1 MENLKTNLFG
11 IYLNLNS
18 KNSNMEKKL
27 QEIYEKNINNN
38 FVLDKDGVIKSMEES
53 YELGSKEVLDWLSN
67 MEYLSDNIT
76 YIIEEWNNIKKK
88 S

>member
-1 MENLKTNLFG
+1 
-11 IYLNLNS
+11 
-18 KNSNMEKKL
+18 MEKKL

-53 YELGSKEVLDWLSN
+53 YELGSKEVLDWLSK
-67 MEYLSDNIT
+67 MEYLSDNIN
-76 YIIEEWNNIKKK
+76 YIIKEWNNIKKK

>member
-1 MENLKTNLFG
+1 
-11 IYLNLNS
+11 
-18 KNSNMEKKL
+18 MEKKL

-38 FVLDKDGVIKSMEES
+38 FVLDKYGVIKSMEES
-53 YELGSKEVLDWLSN
+53 YELGSKEVLDWLSK
-67 MEYLSDNIT
+67 MEYLSDNIN

>member
-1 MENLKTNLFG
+1 
-11 IYLNLNS
+11 
-18 KNSNMEKKL
+18 MEKKL

-38 FVLDKDGVIKSMEES
+38 FVLDKDGVVKSMEES
-53 YELGSKEVLDWLSN
+53 YELGSKEVLDWLSK
-67 MEYLSDNIT
+67 MEYLSNNIN

>member
-1 MENLKTNLFG
+1 
-11 IYLNLNS
+11 
-18 KNSNMEKKL
+18 MEKKL

-53 YELGSKEVLDWLSN
+53 YELGSKEVLDWLSK
-67 MEYLSDNIT
+67 MEYLSDNIN
-76 YIIEEWNNIKKK
+76 YIIDEWNNINKK

>member
-1 MENLKTNLFG
+1 
-11 IYLNLNS
+11 
-18 KNSNMEKKL
+18 MEKKL

-53 YELGSKEVLDWLSN
+53 YELGSKEVLDWLSK
-67 MEYLSDNIT
+67 MDYLSDNIN
-76 YIIEEWNNIKKK
+76 YIIDEWNNINKK

>member
-1 MENLKTNLFG
+1 
-11 IYLNLNS
+11 
-18 KNSNMEKKL
+18 MEKKL

-53 YELGSKEVLDWLSN
+53 YELGSNEVLDWLSK
-67 MEYLSDNIT
+67 MEYLSNNIN

-88 S
+88 T

>member
-1 MENLKTNLFG
+1 
-11 IYLNLNS
+11 
-18 KNSNMEKKL
+18 MEKKL

-53 YELGSKEVLDWLSN
+53 YELGSKEVLNWLSK
-67 MEYLSDNIT
+67 MEYLSDNIN
-76 YIIEEWNNIKKK
+76 YIIEEWNNINKK

>member
-1 MENLKTNLFG
+1 MK
-11 IYLNLNS
+11 
-18 KNSNMEKKL
+18 KKL

-53 YELGSKEVLDWLSN
+53 YELGSKEVLDWLSK
-67 MEYLSDNIT
+67 MDYLSNNIN
-76 YIIEEWNNIKKK
+76 YIIDEWNNINKK

>member
-1 MENLKTNLFG
+1 
-11 IYLNLNS
+11 
-18 KNSNMEKKL
+18 MEKKL

-53 YELGSKEVLDWLSN
+53 YELGSKEVLDWLSK
-67 MEYLSDNIT
+67 MDYLSDNIG